1 MSSSSQH
8 LTNYAAFTRPGTG
21 ISQIGHLDAK
31 AGTIQPLSL
40 LSGYPIKDLYQ
51 VIEAGASQIV
61 ASGSAL
67 PLSSVRLLAPIAGR
81 DVLAVGKN
89 YMEHAKEFNASGY
102 DSSDKV
108 DKPSHP
114 VIFTKRAT
122 SIIADGEDIYLHPEF
137 SKSLDYEG
145 EIGVIVGKTGFRIP
159 KEKAMD
165 YVWGYT
171 VINDMTAR
179 ERQRDHKQF
188 YIGKSADTFCP
199 MGPVAVPKEDLPSVL
214 RVQTHVNGELRQD
227 ATTDDLIFDI
237 PTLINTLSEG
247 QTLLPG
253 DVIATGTVSL
263 FCGLLAAAILS
274 DSITMLACRRRHWTQ
289 PASLSQRGDEITVT
303 IPGIGTLRNKVT
315 TVNATTDRL
324 ASQSAFSL
332 GNATRSLNGTA
343 AGLTMINGKPLN
355 YKIFGRQDEG
365 SAVFVHGLG
374 SSSEYFL
381 PFISDY
387 GLDKMANVHLFDF
400 EGHGLS
406 PTHPLSV
413 LTVDSLV
420 ADLAG
425 VFSHAGLHES
435 NPGLLIATSYGCIIA
450 LKFALLYPRWVGK
463 LVLLFPPPFPLSEA
477 SRGVLEKRSELVR
490 TLGMG
495 AVVDDIISEA
505 TTSWSRKSKHVA
517 MAAVR
522 LSLLGQE
529 PESFA
534 KACDAFAKAEEALPL
549 ENLDVE
555 TVILSGGGD
564 SLCTKEVA
572 EGYAQKIKGASVSW
586 GEELGQWA
594 VFEDVRAVTELLMD
608 AGL

>member
-8 LTNYAAFTRPGTG
+8 LTNYAAFTRPETG
-21 ISQIGHLDAK
+21 ITQIGHLDAK

-51 VIEAGASQIV
+51 VIEAGPSQIV

-67 PLSSVRLLAPIAGR
+67 SLSSVKILAPLVGR

-122 SIIADGEDIYLHPEF
+122 SIIADDEDIYLHPEF
-137 SKSLDYEG
+137 SKSVDYEG
-145 EIGVIVGKTGFRIP
+145 EIGVIVGKAGFRIP
-159 KEKAMD
+159 KEQAMD

-171 VINDMTAR
+171 IINDMTAR

-199 MGPVAVPKEDLPSVL
+199 MGPVAVPKEALPSVL

-253 DVIATGTVSL
+253 DVIATGT
-263 FCGLLAAAILS
+263 
-274 DSITMLACRRRHWTQ
+274 
-289 PASLSQRGDEITVT
+289 PAGVGIGRNPPIFLKEGDEITVT
-303 IPGIGTLRNKVT
+303 IPGIGALHNRVT
-315 TVNATTDRL
+315 TVNATTERL
-324 ASQSAFSL
+324 ASQSVFNFD
-332 GNATRSLNGTA
+332 NAARSLNGTA
-343 AGLTMINGKPLN
+343 GLTIIDRKPLH
-355 YKIFGRQDEG
+355 YKRLGLEDK
-365 SAVFVHGLG
+365 SSVVFVHGLG
-374 SSSEYFL
+374 ETSEYFSPL
-381 PFISDY
+381 IAN
-387 GLDKMANVHLFDF
+387 LELQKKANVHLFDF

-413 LTVDSLV
+413 LSVDSL
-420 ADLAG
+420 AEDLEG
-425 VFSHAGLHES
+425 VFEHAGLSES
-435 NPGLLIATSYGCIIA
+435 NPGTLIASSFGCLIA
-450 LKFALLYPRWVGK
+450 IKFVLYNPRLVNK
-463 LVLLFPPPFPLSEA
+463 LVLMFPPHSPLSEHTRQEWKK
-477 SRGVLEKRSELVR
+477 RGELVR

-495 AVVDDIISEA
+495 AVVDDIISEG
-505 TTSWSRKSKHVA
+505 TTEQTRSTEHVA
-517 MAAVR
+517 MSAVR
-522 LSLLGQE
+522 LSLLGQD

-534 KACDAFAKAEEALPL
+534 KACDAFAKVDKDFPL
-549 ENLDVE
+549 ESLDVK
-555 TVILSGGGD
+555 TLLISGGGD
-564 SLCTKEVA
+564 DICSQ
-572 EGYAQKIKGASVSW
+572 GYRGRIRGARVEW
-586 GEELGQWA
+586 EKDLGRWA
-594 VFEDVRAVTELLMD
+594 VFENVRAVSDLLTEF
-608 AGL
+608 GL